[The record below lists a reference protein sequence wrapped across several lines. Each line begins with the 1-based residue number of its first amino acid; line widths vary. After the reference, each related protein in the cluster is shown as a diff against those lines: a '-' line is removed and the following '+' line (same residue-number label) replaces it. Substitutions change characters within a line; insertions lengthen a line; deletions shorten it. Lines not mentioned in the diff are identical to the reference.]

1 MGNVVRLLPPPA
13 TLTSF
18 FPRTPCPL
26 HTHTHQQKV
35 MCPLLLHPSPCRASN
50 STCHKRV
57 THTRPFLN
65 LASSSTLLFLLLL
78 FLLLF
83 LLLLLLLSAVVVGGI
98 VVVVVVLVSSP
109 FLCRRPS
116 SLPLSLSS
124 SSASSSSGRV
134 AMAITTDSCGSPSGS
149 EPTPPSFALPTY
161 ASALPRSCRQLPERV
176 RLLMLLHQCVLCCE
190 CVCVTVCVRV
200 CVSLFWLLHLA
211 SRYRLRH
218 RIWPKHRPS
227 FPNNFVDVD
236 EQQHAVGKGCR

>member
-18 FPRTPCPL
+18 FPVPPSL
-26 HTHTHQQKV
+26 LTHTHQQKV

-57 THTRPFLN
+57 THTRPLLN
-65 LASSSTLLFLLLL
+65 LASSSTSLFLLLL

-190 CVCVTVCVRV
+190 CVCVCESVRV

>member
-18 FPRTPCPL
+18 FPVPL
-26 HTHTHQQKV
+26 PSSHTHTPAKSYVPIAAAPVSVPRLQLHLPQKGNA
-35 MCPLLLHPSPCRASN
+35 HASVAEFGVVVVVAVPAAVVPVFVVV
-50 STCHKRV
+50 SV
-57 THTRPFLN
+57 
-65 LASSSTLLFLLLL
+65 SV
-78 FLLLF
+78 
-83 LLLLLLLSAVVVGGI
+83 LLLLLSADVVGGI

-176 RLLMLLHQCVLCCE
+176 RLLMLLHQCVLCC
-190 CVCVTVCVRV
+190 
-200 CVSLFWLLHLA
+200 
-211 SRYRLRH
+211 
-218 RIWPKHRPS
+218 
-227 FPNNFVDVD
+227 
-236 EQQHAVGKGCR
+236 